1 MDGGRMKGGK
11 ASGYAVAFSVGAVLG
26 AVYYNLVA
34 RYHVD
39 RIELHW
45 LGRLTNVYV
54 LGGYDI
60 VFYEYMLD
68 FGIAAVALFFLWRLT
83 GAKS

>member
-1 MDGGRMKGGK
+1 MKGGK
-11 ASGYAVAFSVGAVLG
+11 ASGYAVAFAVGDVIG
-26 AVYYNLVA
+26 AVYYNLVL
-34 RYHVD
+34 RYRLD

-45 LGRLTNVYV
+45 LGRLTDTYY
-54 LGGYDI
+54 LGAHDI